1 MPYTKTRPFAGQL
14 HIDLTALASNY
25 KLVRQ
30 RVGMHCEAAAAVK
43 ADAYGIGIER
53 AAPTL
58 NEAGCKSFFVATLQE
73 GVQLRGLL
81 PENDIRIYVLNGL
94 QDGAEEI
101 LDFHSL
107 TPVLNSIIDI
117 ENWVS
122 YAKRTR
128 PYLKCVLHI
137 DTGMARLGLSE
148 DELESVLP
156 RADALVK
163 IIDIEYIMSH
173 FSCADE
179 KGHPLNDQQSKRFQ
193 YAADSFVFSK
203 RSLAN
208 SSGVFRDEN
217 WHHDMVRP
225 GMCLYGLNPTPETD
239 NPMQPVVSLSV
250 PILQR
255 RTLSKGESVGYG
267 ASWVAEEKCEL
278 ATVQL
283 GYADGFNRSASNA
296 AKLYW
301 QGHACP
307 IVGRVSMDLTIISLE
322 NIPPDLRP
330 HQGDM
335 IEVLGPHQSADDLAL
350 DMGTIGYEV
359 LTSLG
364 RRYARTYKG

>member
-14 HIDLTALASNY
+14 HIDLTALANNY
-25 KLVRQ
+25 KLVQQ
-30 RVGMHCEAAAAVK
+30 RVGTHCEAAAAVK

-58 NEAGCKSFFVATLQE
+58 LEAGCKSFFVATLQE

-81 PENDIRIYVLNGL
+81 PENDIRIFILNGL
-94 QDGAEEI
+94 QEGAEEV

-107 TPVLNSIIDI
+107 TPVLNSLQDI
-117 ENWVS
+117 ENWS
-122 YAKRTR
+122 AYAKRTR
-128 PYLKCVLHI
+128 PYLKCILHI
-137 DTGMARLGLSE
+137 DTGMARLGLPE
-148 DELESVLP
+148 DELETVMN
-156 RADALVK
+156 RAGSLSK
-163 IIDIEYIMSH
+163 ILDIEYVMSH
-173 FSCADE
+173 LACADE
-179 KGHPLNDQQSKRFQ
+179 KGHPLNNQQAKRFQ

-203 RSLAN
+203 KSLAN
-208 SSGVFRDEN
+208 SSGVFRDES

-225 GMCLYGLNPTPETD
+225 GMCLYGLNPTPEMD
-239 NPMQPVVSLSV
+239 NPMHPVVSLSV

-255 RTLSKGESVGYG
+255 RTLPKGESVGYG
-267 ASWVAEEKCEL
+267 ASWVAERDTDL

-283 GYADGFNRSASNA
+283 GYADGFNRSASNT

-307 IVGRVSMDLTIISLE
+307 IVGRVSMDLTVISLE
-322 NIPPDLRP
+322 HVPPDLLP
-330 HQGDM
+330 KQGDM

-359 LTSLG
+359 LTNLG
-364 RRYARTYKG
+364 RRYARTYKS